1 MVAIAKQ
8 RGESTSRSSSG
19 RSPITAV
26 LVALAVGYTIAYL
39 QYSARRDYIPSV
51 IREAILL
58 NDTRPTS
65 SSNAIGDG
73 SVSDEVGKD
82 TERGSKKHEANL
94 GDPDPVSKL
103 ASTSSTVTIQLKQ
116 IPDNYSNVPP
126 FQLSNEEQK
135 QMEQLLN
142 EPVGEPNGLLHKANP
157 PGSNVVMGLAA
168 YPKNMGCWK
177 RLVGSLR
184 NSGYDG
190 HIIFGVHK
198 EIPQDEQDYLK
209 EMDVTSYIVDFVDC
223 DSSVLGGEAK
233 GGSAAVRGKCAK
245 GIEKLNLEWG
255 RYEMARQWLNA
266 CDTCTGW
273 SLVMDTRDL
282 FFQADPFAS
291 LPPPKEAKQD
301 LLFIEE
307 IAKHTSPLD
316 DPKRWF
322 KLGNARFMSRVGPC
336 YGRST
341 FKAYAERP
349 VLCSGTVIG
358 TRRGMHRFLS
368 VLVGEFYSNNQ
379 KKNKNCKSPGMT
391 DQWNMNYLYYNG
403 KFGEYGRTKTI
414 PWGTGPVMTIGHPC
428 INKNIPNPNHSQKD
442 MIVFDK
448 ETGLIRNNWE
458 TDDNSK
464 ARIAPVVHQFD
475 RCHKWIHPWF
485 SRHGDLF
492 NTVPTLAWK

>member
-8 RGESTSRSSSG
+8 RGESTSSG
-19 RSPITAV
+19 RYPIAAV
-26 LVALAVGYTIAYL
+26 ILLALAVGYTTCYL

-58 NDTRPTS
+58 NDT
-65 SSNAIGDG
+65 SSNAIGDD
-73 SVSDEVGKD
+73 SVPDEIGKD
-82 TERGSKKHEANL
+82 TEQGGKKHEGDL
-94 GDPDPVSKL
+94 DPDPVSSI
-103 ASTSSTVTIQLKQ
+103 ASTTTRTRQTKP
-116 IPDNYSNVPP
+116 IPYNYSNVPP
-126 FQLSNEEQK
+126 FQLTNEEEK

-157 PGSNVVMGLAA
+157 PGNNVVMGLAA

-223 DSSVLGGEAK
+223 DSSVVAGEAK

-266 CDTCTGW
+266 CETCTGW

-291 LPPPKEAKQD
+291 LPPPKEAKED

-316 DPKRWF
+316 DPKRWS
-322 KLGNARFMSRVGPC
+322 KVGNGRFMPRVGPC
-336 YGRST
+336 YGRDT
-341 FKAYAERP
+341 FEAYAERP

-368 VLVGEFYSNNQ
+368 VLVAEFYSNNQ

-391 DQWNMNYLYYNG
+391 DQWNMNYLYYTG
-403 KFGEYGRTKTI
+403 KFGEYDRTKTT

-428 INKNIPNPNHSQKD
+428 INKNLPNPNHSQKD
-442 MIVFDK
+442 MVVFGK
-448 ETGLIRNNWE
+448 ETGLILNNWE
-458 TDDNSK
+458 SDDSK

-492 NTVPTLAWK
+492 NVMPTLAWK